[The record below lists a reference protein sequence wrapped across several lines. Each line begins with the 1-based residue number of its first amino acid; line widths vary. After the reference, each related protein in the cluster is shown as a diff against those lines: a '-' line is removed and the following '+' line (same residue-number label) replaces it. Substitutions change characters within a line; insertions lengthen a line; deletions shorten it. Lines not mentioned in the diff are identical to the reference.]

1 MPENINGKKAL
12 YYLDKVPWTRL
23 LWGFFFVALI
33 YFAWWK
39 SYYWSCCFVGNLSD
53 DGDDPSRLINNRGV
67 VDNEDGKTWNLFVND
82 HFDVGN
88 FILFFLFSRYK

>member
-33 YFAWWK
+33 YFAW
-39 SYYWSCCFVGNLSD
+39 
-53 DGDDPSRLINNRGV
+53 
-67 VDNEDGKTWNLFVND
+67 
-82 HFDVGN
+82 
-88 FILFFLFSRYK
+88 